1 MRVTKGYTKLIE
13 LGTKMNNDDLKQMV
27 DELGLKAVVSLLATI
42 CIEKAEGIKTTQGYN
57 SAPSK
62 AWLNDSAKL
71 RATMVRL
78 VNS

>member
-1 MRVTKGYTKLIE
+1 
-13 LGTKMNNDDLKQMV
+13 MNKDDLEQIV

-42 CIEKAEGIKTTQGYN
+42 CLEKGQKARTTQGYN
-57 SAPSK
+57 SVLSK

-71 RATMVRL
+71 RAAMIRL